1 MTKAIIFLLI
11 LGSMISC
18 SKVADEASKAASSD
32 CSGSSSA
39 FPMCFSVSSL
49 TAADSSSKSNIL
61 ELKAFVSTPT
71 ISAKLPALVK
81 ANILGDIALSIGG
94 ADSTD
99 CDIILPD
106 LAETVPDPSC
116 YGPNVCYD
124 NHPDGEDGGS
134 DGNSSCEAG
143 EGSLPGGDLG
153 IWDNVM
159 STGEACASTKQ
170 NADMEEMSIKLDSVM
185 AIMASMRCLAGT
197 EPAAEE
203 SIDLTGTDYNIADHI
218 TTDKTM
224 TWTTATFSRIADS
237 TDSKPVY
244 QYYIVVT
251 VGDPGTD
258 VQINI
263 KHSPTDADAA
273 GTTYVGSLFAK
284 FNGGMD
290 GAPCGDSGNCD
301 SVGLTLD
308 YSNDSS
314 NNVAYKLV
322 SAEYMEA
329 SDIGTG
335 IYDNDARLI
344 YNGDWGANFSQSIV
358 NMNMKTVTGSSEY
371 SWSAGR
377 GPTEQDPTEETRVF
391 NMRVY
396 TEDDAY
402 KADAFFGYGEKVGA
416 GAATGYSDD
425 YGVGAITKFIC
436 NWAGPEH
443 GHDEEGK
450 YLANHGQIQL
460 MERSAAT
467 GYYVPVTD
475 GNFTAYAPVN
485 ACETSDDDFTYDYQN
500 SETAPED
507 EHALQDLTASSAYL
521 GYTAPTAPTVPFAP
535 AE

>member
-11 LGSMISC
+11 LGTMISC
-18 SKVADEASKAASSD
+18 SKVAEEASKAASSSSE

-49 TAADSSSKSNIL
+49 TAQESSYKGNIL
-61 ELKAFVSTPT
+61 PLEAFVSTPT

-134 DGNSSCEAG
+134 DGHSSCEAG

-170 NADMEEMSIKLDSVM
+170 NADMEEISIKLDSVM

-197 EPAAEE
+197 EPAADEE
-203 SIDLTGTDYNIADHI
+203 IDLTGTDYNIEDHI
-218 TTDKTM
+218 TTDKAM

-237 TDSKPVY
+237 SDSKPVY
-244 QYYIVVT
+244 QYHIVVT
-251 VGDPGTD
+251 VGGTD
-258 VQINI
+258 VEINI

-290 GAPCGDSGNCD
+290 AAPCGDSGTCD

-308 YSNDSS
+308 YSKDLS

-322 SAEYMEA
+322 SAEYMEV
-329 SDIGTG
+329 SDTGTG

-358 NMNMKTVTGSSEY
+358 NMNMKTLTGASEY
-371 SWSAGR
+371 SWTAGR
-377 GPTEQDPTEETRVF
+377 GPTGQDPTEATRVF

-416 GAATGYSDD
+416 GAGTGYSGD

-443 GHDEEGK
+443 NKDGI
-450 YLANHGQIQL
+450 ANLGQIQL
-460 MERSAAT
+460 MERSEET

-485 ACETSDDDFTYDYQN
+485 ACETSDADFTYDYPN
-500 SETAPED
+500 GETAVED
-507 EHALQDLTASSAYL
+507 EHELQDLTASSAYSD
-521 GYTAPTAPTVPFAP
+521 YTAPTAPTVPFDP